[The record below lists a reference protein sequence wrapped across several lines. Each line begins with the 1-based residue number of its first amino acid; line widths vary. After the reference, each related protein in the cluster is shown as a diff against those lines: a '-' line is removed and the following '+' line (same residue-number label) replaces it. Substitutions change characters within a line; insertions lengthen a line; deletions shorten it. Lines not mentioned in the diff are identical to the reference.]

1 MGMRSRRT
9 SCVYMN
15 MCEYRLESVFLNAAG
30 ALLEPDDITFSTLVR
45 GYGEAEP
52 PQWAGISTVLGVMQQ
67 RFGMRPGTG
76 ARVDS
81 TPPEGVLQRS

>member
-1 MGMRSRRT
+1 
-9 SCVYMN
+9 MN
-15 MCEYRLESVFLNAAG
+15 ICECCLESEFLTAAG

-52 PQWAGISTVLGVMQQ
+52 PQWAGISSVLGVMQQ